1 MFLSGLFIKR
11 SKDNDG
17 FITKEELENIM
28 GGVIMDEDTWK
39 AILQESDNNQDG
51 RVNKNI
57 NLIIRRFL

>member
-1 MFLSGLFIKR
+1 LFLSGLFIKR

>member
-1 MFLSGLFIKR
+1 MKL

-28 GGVIMDEDTWK
+28 GGVLMDEDTWK

-51 RVNKNI
+51 RVIKI
-57 NLIIRRFL
+57 